1 MHIFVASSGRC
12 GTKYLSEVFN
22 ALTDVPAF
30 HEPLPYFTSEVLED
44 INDADA
50 LPVRAQKQLAEKVS
64 LVRLRTKNGF
74 YMESNQ
80 QFIKAYA
87 KTVLNN
93 FDDVGCIYLWRNPID
108 VAVSYAGKC
117 RNFENDWFLQ
127 PHWKQNILRS
137 THPMSFYEAI
147 IWQWYEV
154 RERYYKLK
162 PKFKKTF
169 ELPFTELNSL
179 ITLCK
184 MFKHFGIEVNKN
196 ANLDSLEKNENIAL
210 GLVPIDHMLANMRD
224 NWTRPGRRR
233 FTYDLQEIPLG
244 GGQ

>member
-1 MHIFVASSGRC
+1 
-12 GTKYLSEVFN
+12 
-22 ALTDVPAF
+22 
-30 HEPLPYFTSEVLED
+30 
-44 INDADA
+44 
-50 LPVRAQKQLAEKVS
+50 
-64 LVRLRTKNGF
+64 
-74 YMESNQ
+74 
-80 QFIKAYA
+80 
-87 KTVLNN
+87 
-93 FDDVGCIYLWRNPID
+93 
-108 VAVSYAGKC
+108 
-117 RNFENDWFLQ
+117 
-127 PHWKQNILRS
+127 
-137 THPMSFYEAI
+137 MSFYEAT

-179 ITLCK
+179 ITLRK

-233 FTYDLQEIPLG
+233 FTYDLQEILLG